1 MSFSESEKPPVLFH
15 ASRNSNIEVF
25 EPRQE
30 SFRDKDEGPLV
41 FATPSRAMASIFLV
55 EADDSWVGSGA
66 INGEP
71 YIVISDEARYRSLDK
86 GGVIYQLPS
95 DTFENNPE
103 KGLKKLEWTSKQAVV
118 PIGKEIITSALDDML
133 THGVKVYFVD
143 NNTFQKLAEAGG
155 PEKPGIIKN
164 LTPYFK

>member
-1 MSFSESEKPPVLFH
+1 MPFSKSEKPPVLFH
-15 ASRNSNIEVF
+15 ASRDLNIEVF

-30 SFRDKDEGPLV
+30 NFRDKDEGPLV

-55 EADDSWVGSGA
+55 KVDDSWVGSGA
-66 INGEP
+66 VNGEP

-86 GGVIYQLPS
+86 GGVIYRLPS

-143 NNTFQKLAEAGG
+143 KSTYQKLAEVSD
-155 PEKPGIIKN
+155 PEKPGIIKS
-164 LTPYFK
+164 LTPYSK